1 MDKREDNCDDS
12 LRYRF
17 TAWVEK
23 VLKNAKL
30 EYLHNEARR
39 IKTISIDEIDPELLS
54 YEINDERCEDFFF
67 WNEKVYN
74 AYKELSETRKRVL
87 YLLFVREMSIA
98 EISNEL
104 CVSCAYVSNL
114 KYYALK
120 NIKENIEK
128 EIEDE

>member
-1 MDKREDNCDDS
+1 MDKREDICDDS

-67 WNEKVYN
+67 GNEKVYN

-104 CVSCAYVSNL
+104 CVPCAYVSNL

-120 NIKENIEK
+120 NLKENIEK